1 MDELR
6 LGRKV
11 EPKFYKSVTI
21 MYSDIVG
28 FTLLCSKSKPI
39 EVVNLLNGMFK
50 AFDYIILQ
58 HKAYKVETIG
68 KNDFVFLIF

>member
-6 LGRKV
+6 LGRRV

-28 FTLLCSKSKPI
+28 FTSLCSESKPI

-50 AFDYIILQ
+50 AFDYAISQ
-58 HKAYKVETIG
+58 HQAYKVETIG
-68 KNDFVFLIF
+68 KKKF